1 MEEGFISWLGGGKET
16 IRLETERDSVSS
28 YEIDFKTFNQI
39 NLIDSRVCK
48 LRRVPCGWLNH

>member
-1 MEEGFISWLGGGKET
+1 
-16 IRLETERDSVSS
+16 LETERDSVSS